1 MMHVGLRY
9 FAAVARCGSIREAAE
24 ELHVAQSALSR
35 QIQKLEDELGAP
47 LFQRHSRGV
56 ELTSAGE
63 ILLGYAQTSQR
74 QVERVRSEV
83 DGLKGLRRGV
93 VHVHAI
99 ESLVMHLL
107 PQVIARF
114 NRRHPGIQFEINIE
128 GSDRILVAVREG
140 QTDIG
145 LTFHPPADPEI
156 ATAFKVRA
164 PLVAMMSSQHP
175 LAGRTKVSI
184 AECAAYPI
192 GTAMPNTGSGMLI
205 DLACKAAGVH
215 FKPVLQVN
223 SIPLRVAFLRDGNGI
238 TFLPRLSA
246 WDGLRSGE
254 LVGVP
259 IRDRIVNTGT
269 IDAVTH
275 VSRQLPLAAE
285 EFLRMVQGELQ
296 DLRISTQDAAAA

>member
-35 QIQKLEDELGAP
+35 QVQKLEDELGAP

-63 ILLGYAQTSQR
+63 ILLGHAQTSLR

-93 VHVHAI
+93 VHVSAI
-99 ESLVMHLL
+99 ESLVPHLL

-114 NRRHPGIQFEINIE
+114 NRRHPGIQFAISIE
-128 GSDRILVAVREG
+128 GSDRVLAAVREG
-140 QTDIG
+140 RTDIG
-145 LTFHPPADPEI
+145 LTFHPPADPEF
-156 ATAFKVRA
+156 ATVFKVRA
-164 PLVAMMSSQHP
+164 PLVAVMSSQHP
-175 LAGRTKVSI
+175 LAGRPRVSI

-192 GTAMPNTGSGMLI
+192 AAPMRNTGSGTLI
-205 DLACKAAGVH
+205 DLACKAVGVH
-215 FKPVLQVN
+215 FKPVLEVN
-223 SIPLRVAFLRDGNGI
+223 SIPLRVAFLGDGNGI

-246 WDGLRSGE
+246 WESLRSGE

-296 DLRISTQDAAAA
+296 DLQLSVPGSAAA

>member
-9 FAAVARCGSIREAAE
+9 FMAVARCGSIREAAE

-63 ILLGYAQTSQR
+63 ILLGYAQTSLR

-83 DGLKGLRRGV
+83 DALKGLRRGV
-93 VHVHAI
+93 VHVYAI
-99 ESLVMHLL
+99 ESMVPHLL

-114 NRRHPGIQFEINIE
+114 NRRHPGIQFEISID
-128 GSDRILVAVREG
+128 GSDRVLTAVREG
-140 QTDIG
+140 RTDIG
-145 LTFHPPADPEI
+145 LTFHPPADPEL
-156 ATAFKVRA
+156 ATVIKVRA
-164 PLVAMMSSQHP
+164 PLVAVMSAQHP
-175 LAGRTKVSI
+175 LAGRTSVSI

-192 GTAMPNTGSGMLI
+192 AAPMRTTGSGTLI
-205 DLACKAAGVH
+205 DLACKAVGVH
-215 FKPVLQVN
+215 FKPVLEVN

-246 WDGLRSGE
+246 WDSLRSGE

-259 IRDRIVNTGT
+259 MRDRIVNTGT

-285 EFLRMVQGELQ
+285 EFLRVVQDELQ
-296 DLRISTQDAAAA
+296 DLRIPAPSIAAP